1 MTIITNREHEVL
13 KLIANGYSNEE
24 ILNTLVIAQATLK
37 AHLHNLYKKLQVKRT
52 SDNGSMRV
60 RLALMYWQNKFSV
73 KKKLHNQIT

>member
-1 MTIITNREHEVL
+1 MTTITHREYEVL

-60 RLALMYWQNKFSV
+60 RLALKYWQKQYDVKRNKKV
-73 KKKLHNQIT
+73 T